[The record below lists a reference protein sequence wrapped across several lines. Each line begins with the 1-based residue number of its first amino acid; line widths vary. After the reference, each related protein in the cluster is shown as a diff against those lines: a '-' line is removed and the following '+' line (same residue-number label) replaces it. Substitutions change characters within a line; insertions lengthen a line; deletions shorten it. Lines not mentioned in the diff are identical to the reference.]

1 MVFPHELVRRIE
13 RFTPLDKVARPL
25 AGLVGKVVRPRRV
38 RNLLS
43 GTKLGHPVHPML
55 TDLPIGAWSMSA
67 LLDTVGGTGAEP
79 TADLLVGVGILGAV
93 PTAMTGLND
102 WSDTIGAD
110 RRVGVVHAG
119 ATVAALGLYL
129 ASLIARC
136 GGRRGRGKL
145 LGLARLGVLMAGG
158 YLGGHLSF
166 ARAVNVNHTTFEHRP
181 QEWTPVLADAEL
193 GEGEH
198 RRVSAGGAAVL
209 LVRDG
214 GQLYALANTCSHAG
228 GPLDEGEL
236 VDGCVVCP
244 WHASTFRL
252 TDGSIVRGPASI
264 PQPAYQ
270 TRVSDGK
277 IEVRS
282 LGE

>member
-1 MVFPHELVRRIE
+1 MPSPRELVRRIE
-13 RFTPLDKVARPL
+13 HFTALDKVAEPVR
-25 AGLVGKVVRPRRV
+25 GLVSKAVQPRLV

-43 GTKLGHPVHPML
+43 GTNLGHPVHPML
-55 TDLPIGAWSMSA
+55 TDVPIGAWSMSA
-67 LLDTVGGTGAEP
+67 LLDTVGGASAEP
-79 TADLLVGVGILGAV
+79 AADLLVGAGILSAI

-102 WSDTIGAD
+102 WSDTIGEET
-110 RRVGVVHAG
+110 RLGVVHAG
-119 ATVAALGLYL
+119 ANVAALGFYT
-129 ASLIARC
+129 ASLLARRS
-136 GGRRGRGKL
+136 GRRGVGKA
-145 LGLARLGVLMAGG
+145 LGLVGLGVLMVGG

-166 ARAVNVNHTTFEHRP
+166 GRAVNVNHTAFEHGP

-198 RRVSAGGAAVL
+198 RRVSADGVSVL
-209 LVRDG
+209 LARDG

-236 VDGCVVCP
+236 IDGCVICP

-252 TDGSIVRGPASI
+252 TDGKIVRGPAST

-270 TRVSDGK
+270 VRVREGK

-282 LGE
+282 PE

>member
-1 MVFPHELVRRIE
+1 MDFLRELVRRIE
-13 RFTPLDKVARPL
+13 RFAPLDKVASPL
-25 AGLVGKVVRPRRV
+25 ASLVGKAVGPRRV

-55 TDLPIGAWSMSA
+55 TDLPIGAWSMST
-67 LLDTVGGTGAEP
+67 LLDAVGGISAEP
-79 TADLLVGVGILGAV
+79 AADLLVGAGILSAI

-102 WSDTIGAD
+102 WSDTIGGE
-110 RRVGVVHAG
+110 RRIGTVHAG
-119 ATVAALGLYL
+119 ANVAALGLYL
-129 ASLIARC
+129 ASLVARR

-145 LGLARLGVLMAGG
+145 LGLAGFGVLMAGG

-166 ARAVNVNHTTFEHRP
+166 AKAVNVNHTIFEHRP

-198 RRVSAGGAAVL
+198 RRVSADGALVL
-209 LVRDG
+209 LVREK
-214 GQLYALANTCSHAG
+214 GQLHALANTCSHAG
-228 GPLDEGEL
+228 GPLDEGEF

-282 LGE
+282 LE